1 MAEILMGSYVRYTR
15 LTECGVAAL
24 RKPGCV
30 GFPEVKA

>member
-1 MAEILMGSYVRYTR
+1 MTDRLMGSFMRYTR
-15 LTECGVAAL
+15 LTECGAAAL